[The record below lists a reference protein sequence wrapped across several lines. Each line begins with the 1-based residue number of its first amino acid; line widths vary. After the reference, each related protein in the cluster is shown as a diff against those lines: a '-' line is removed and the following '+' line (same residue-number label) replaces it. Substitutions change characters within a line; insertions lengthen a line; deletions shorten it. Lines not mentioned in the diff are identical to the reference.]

1 MKIMK
6 ITKILIA
13 VAAATLAQSA
23 IAAQWPERPIRLL
36 VGFAP
41 GGGTDATA
49 RAIAPKLTELL
60 GQQIIV
66 DNRPGATGNIATD
79 ITAKS
84 NPDGYTIL
92 MGTIAALAINPSLY
106 AKLPFDPIKDLE
118 PVTRAVDSTNV
129 LVLHPSVPAKSVKE
143 LIALAKAKSLNCGS
157 SGVGGAGHLALEL
170 FNLQTGVKMTHVPY
184 KGGGPAMIDLLGGN
198 IQLIFATAASAV
210 SHIKSGK
217 IRALAVTTLKRSPL
231 VPDLPTVAETG
242 LKGFEAINW
251 YGVLVPAK
259 TPRAIIVRLNK
270 DISTALMTPDIKELL
285 FKQGLDAAP
294 ESPEAFGA
302 YIKSELAKWAKVIK
316 AAGLKAE

>member
-1 MKIMK
+1 MKTRMMLTVI
-6 ITKILIA
+6 
-13 VAAATLAQSA
+13 AAATLAQGA
-23 IAAQWPERPIRLL
+23 LAAQWPERPVRML

-49 RAIAPKLTELL
+49 RAIAPKLGELL

-84 NPDGYTIL
+84 SPDGYTIL

-106 AKLPFDPIKDLE
+106 EKLPFDPIKDLL

-129 LVLHPSVPAKSVKE
+129 LVVHPSVQAKTVKE

-170 FNLQTGVKMTHVPY
+170 FNLQTGTKIVHVPY
-184 KGGGPAMIDLLGGN
+184 KGGGPAMIDLMGGQ

-210 SHIKSGK
+210 GPIKSGK
-217 IRALAVTTLKRSPL
+217 INALAVTTLKRSPL

-242 LKGFEAINW
+242 LKGFEANNW
-251 YGVLVPAK
+251 YGIMVPAK
-259 TPRAIIVRLNK
+259 TPRSIIMQLNK
-270 DISTALMTPDIKELL
+270 AASTALTTPDIKELL
-285 FKQGLDAAP
+285 FKQGLDVAP

-302 YIKSELAKWAKVIK
+302 YIKSELAKWAKVVK
-316 AAGLKAE
+316 ASGLKAEP

>member
-1 MKIMK
+1 MKPR
-6 ITKILIA
+6 TILMAIA
-13 VAAATLAQSA
+13 VATLAQGA
-23 IAAQWPERPIRLL
+23 LAAQWPERPVRML

-60 GQQIIV
+60 GQQVIV

-84 NPDGYTIL
+84 SPDGYTIL
-92 MGTIAALAINPSLY
+92 MGTIAALAINPALY
-106 AKLPFDPIKDLE
+106 AKLPFDPLKDLL

-129 LVLHPSVPAKSVKE
+129 LVVHPSVQAKTVKE
-143 LIALAKAKSLNCGS
+143 LIALAKSRSLNCGS
-157 SGVGGAGHLALEL
+157 SGVGGSGHLALEL
-170 FNLQTGVKMTHVPY
+170 FNLQTGTKIVHVPY
-184 KGGGPAMIDLLGGN
+184 KGGGPAMIDLMGGQ

-210 SHIKSGK
+210 GAIKSGK
-217 IRALAVTTLKRSPL
+217 INALAVTTLKRSPL

-242 LKGFEAINW
+242 LKGFEANNW
-251 YGVLVPAK
+251 YGIMVPAK
-259 TPRAIIVRLNK
+259 TPRAIVNRLNK
-270 DISTALMTPDIKELL
+270 DVSTALLTPQIKELL
-285 FKQGLDAAP
+285 FKQGLDVAP

-302 YIKSELAKWAKVIK
+302 YIKSEHTKWAKVVK